1 MVEKR
6 EPDFKTEAYYSMKN
20 INYMQ
25 RQALQS
31 IKEMIDN
38 PATSPEETIQ
48 LIRKTCLLYVPDR
61 QQD

>member
-1 MVEKR
+1 MAEKR
-6 EPDFKTEAYYSMKN
+6 EVDFQLAAYYLTKN
-20 INYMQ
+20 LNYMQ
-25 RQALQS
+25 RQALLS
-31 IKEMIDN
+31 IKEMIDK